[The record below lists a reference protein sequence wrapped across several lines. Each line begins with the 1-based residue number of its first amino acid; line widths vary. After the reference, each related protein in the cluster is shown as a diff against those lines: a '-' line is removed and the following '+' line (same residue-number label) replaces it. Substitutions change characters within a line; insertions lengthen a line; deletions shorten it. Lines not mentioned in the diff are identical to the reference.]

1 MEAVTC
7 TTGNEHG
14 FLILRGS
21 SVVEC
26 HLKGGNQKV
35 PPQEMSELQHGK
47 MMFNTEVYGPIDRLL
62 RALLDALPRFDG
74 QMTEIIAVELV
85 CLSCVAEF

>member
-1 MEAVTC
+1 MTC

-35 PPQEMSELQHGK
+35 PPQEMSELQHG
-47 MMFNTEVYGPIDRLL
+47 VSIADICIDWETAMNVLQMLENDVQYRSL
-62 RALLDALPRFDG
+62 RADRSAIEG
-74 QMTEIIAVELV
+74 A
-85 CLSCVAEF
+85 A